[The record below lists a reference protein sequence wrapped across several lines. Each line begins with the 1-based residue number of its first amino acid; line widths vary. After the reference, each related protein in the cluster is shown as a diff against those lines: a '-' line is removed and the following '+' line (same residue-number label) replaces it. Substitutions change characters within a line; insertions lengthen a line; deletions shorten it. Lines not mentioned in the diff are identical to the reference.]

1 MNNNLKVLSSISI
14 TTLPKTIY
22 KNHMKIVKCSVKF
35 TYIREH
41 RINFIQVISN

>member
-22 KNHMKIVKCSVKF
+22 KNRMKIVKCLLKF
-35 TYIREH
+35 TYILEY